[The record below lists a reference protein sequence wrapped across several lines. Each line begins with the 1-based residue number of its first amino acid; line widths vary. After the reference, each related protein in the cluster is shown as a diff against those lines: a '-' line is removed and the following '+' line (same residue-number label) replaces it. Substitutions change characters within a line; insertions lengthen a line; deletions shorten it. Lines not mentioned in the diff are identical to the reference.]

1 MMCLVTNS
9 PASVWV
15 DSSEQFKQQCLQP
28 QAFCQLHN
36 QLYLGEFC
44 CSGTL
49 AAVHHWLTVILS
61 REHFRGMKKQDK
73 ETSPNVNGEKKEKK
87 KDRWNEIPDIY
98 CEFLRCVTNRD
109 RETSDLTL
117 KHLP

>member
-1 MMCLVTNS
+1 
-9 PASVWV
+9 
-15 DSSEQFKQQCLQP
+15 
-28 QAFCQLHN
+28 
-36 QLYLGEFC
+36 
-44 CSGTL
+44 
-49 AAVHHWLTVILS
+49 
-61 REHFRGMKKQDK
+61 MKKQDK